1 MKKLFLALIALV
13 AMTAN
18 AQNGVS
24 TPTVSVRARTAH
36 AVSRASAS

>member
-1 MKKLFLALIALV
+1 MKKLFLAFIALV

-24 TPTVSVRARTAH
+24 KDRKSV
-36 AVSRASAS
+36 V